1 MTLGKTL
8 PLFCP
13 LVSLPGKSG
22 RRNGFSRRCRLAL
35 IRLCFSLFNS
45 LRKGKGADK
54 SMGWIGEE
62 EDGQWWKKVPVL
74 LLSRKSASLLSLGL
88 VCGVSLAL
96 GAEEQDTRS
105 CRHGGRPCAGS
116 GLGLARFR
124 PRAVRQGL
132 AKRLAEADFG
142 VWAKR
147 RRGGGEHRH
156 VSAGMH
162 RVVTRLT
169 PVTRLEA
176 TCSRSGDPESLG
188 VGPGDPTPAPRAGV
202 SVGFGSTDAVP
213 PPLLTNEDRLF
224 LPQVPPSRGK
234 LFSAGE

>member
-1 MTLGKTL
+1 MEESSSPSAQPKISFSSFPWSCLWG
-8 PLFCP
+8 
-13 LVSLPGKSG
+13 VPGPRG
-22 RRNGFSRRCRLAL
+22 RRTGHS
-35 IRLCFSLFNS
+35 
-45 LRKGKGADK
+45 
-54 SMGWIGEE
+54 E
-62 EDGQWWKKVPVL
+62 
-74 LLSRKSASLLSLGL
+74 LSSWR
-88 VCGVSLAL
+88 
-96 GAEEQDTRS
+96 
-105 CRHGGRPCAGS
+105 RPCAGS

-156 VSAGMH
+156 VSAGVH